1 MTLHFAS
8 LFDHNYL
15 ARGEAL
21 FDSLKK
27 HCPEFKFYALCL
39 DERAHRQIA
48 EASRTEP
55 RLIAIRLAE
64 LEEDDPALLS
74 ARKNRSLVVIFF
86 IRR

>member
-27 HCPEFKFYALCL
+27 QCPEFKFYALCL
-39 DERAHRQIA
+39 DESAHRQIA

-55 RLIAIRLAE
+55 Y
-64 LEEDDPALLS
+64 
-74 ARKNRSLVVIFF
+74 
-86 IRR
+86 